1 MCIVAGIDR
10 GGFCAYMERGMPG
23 KRESTVCVGYNV
35 SWFRMCLISVLG
47 GKYTLQQTSDEESGI
62 YTGKFALK
70 F

>member
-47 GKYTLQQTSDEESGI
+47 GKYTVATNE
-62 YTGKFALK
+62 
-70 F
+70 